1 MATDKTSA
9 SKVQILFLHFEIGF
23 QSKVAKIK
31 KLRSLQMFLVFC
43 SSNIS
48 SNLNLHFRRL
58 F

>member
-31 KLRSLQMFLVFC
+31 KLRSLQMFLVFLLIKYFVK
-43 SSNIS
+43 SQSA
-48 SNLNLHFRRL
+48 F
-58 F
+58 